1 MTGPEEIK
9 SNTEKHQN
17 SLEKEKLITHAKKLF
32 QELYKLNSEG
42 VPDRTLSGSPGEWQK
57 NFCDKYRELGEILQ
71 EKNITLKEVGVELSD
86 LYDFRGRYVREG
98 NDFDTQNPFI

>member
-86 LYDFRGRYVREG
+86 LYDFRGRYRVWYES
-98 NDFDTQNPFI
+98 FT